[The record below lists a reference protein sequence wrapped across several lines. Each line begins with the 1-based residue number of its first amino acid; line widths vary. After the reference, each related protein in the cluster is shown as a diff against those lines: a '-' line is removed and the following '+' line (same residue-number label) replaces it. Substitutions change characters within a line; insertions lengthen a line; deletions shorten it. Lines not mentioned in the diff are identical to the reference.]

1 MTDINNMEEF
11 DTTITLTDDDGNEV
25 TFDIADYVE
34 VDGKEYVVLV
44 PQDED
49 DDEVLIL
56 RVEDGE
62 TEDEELF
69 VGEDDEEVLEKVFQ
83 IFKQRF
89 EDEYEFTDAE

>member
-1 MTDINNMEEF
+1 
-11 DTTITLTDDDGNEV
+11 
-25 TFDIADYVE
+25 
-34 VDGKEYVVLV
+34 VLV

>member
-1 MTDINNMEEF
+1 MEEF